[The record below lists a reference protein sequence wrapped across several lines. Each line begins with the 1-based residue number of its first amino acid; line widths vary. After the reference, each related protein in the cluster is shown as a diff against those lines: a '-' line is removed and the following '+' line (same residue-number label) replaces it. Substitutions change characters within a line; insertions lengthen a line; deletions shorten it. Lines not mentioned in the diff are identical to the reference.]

1 MDILA
6 LVLGLVELTMRE
18 VALFAAFGFFLL
30 GLSDLAVDF
39 VWIVIATRRRLI
51 LGRLPTSCAQS
62 LTAPAAPGPIAVFVP
77 AWDEAAVIGEM
88 LRHAR
93 AAFGGEDYRI
103 YVGCYPNDPA
113 TIAAVRAL
121 EDGHI
126 RVVIGP
132 TPGPTS
138 KADCLN
144 RLWERM
150 RGDET
155 AERRRFKAVLLHD
168 AEDIVHSSEL
178 RLFYTLIERFD
189 VVQLPVVPLIDPNSR
204 WVSGHY
210 IDEFL
215 EAHGKELV
223 VREAIGASLP
233 LAGVGCAISRDAL
246 ERIAAVRGAPFDPEC
261 LTEDY
266 ELGLSLG
273 ALGGRAAFV
282 RLPSGP
288 GRPAVATR
296 ALFPGDR
303 KAAINQK
310 ARWMTGIALSG
321 WDRLGWDGGLAERWM
336 RLRDRQS
343 VLAAVILAAAY
354 LSLLLWVGLYLLE
367 WLGARE
373 MAPFSSFFGFLV
385 TVNLALLVWRLG
397 WRYGFVASAYG
408 WREGLRAMPRVVVSN
423 IVAMAA
429 ARQAMFRYLGFG
441 GRGRPF
447 WDKTAHV
454 FPRQLPAE

>member
-1 MDILA
+1 MEFLM

-18 VALFAAFGFFLL
+18 VALFSASGFFLW
-30 GLSDLAVDF
+30 GLSDLAVDL
-39 VWIVIATRRRLI
+39 VWIVVVAKRRI
-51 LGRLPTSCAQS
+51 NLGSLPGRCAKS
-62 LTAPAAPGPIAVFVP
+62 LAAPATPGPIAVFVP

-93 AAFGGEDYRI
+93 AAFGEGDYRI

-113 TIAAVRAL
+113 TVAAARAL
-121 EDGHI
+121 EDGRI

-132 TPGPTS
+132 SPGPTS

-150 RGDET
+150 RGDEA
-155 AERRRFKAVLLHD
+155 AEGRRFKAILLHD

-178 RLFYTLIERFD
+178 RLFDTLIERFD
-189 VVQLPVVPLIDPNSR
+189 LVQLPVVPLVDPESR
-204 WVSGHY
+204 WISGHY

-246 ERIAAVRGAPFDPEC
+246 ERIARARGAPFAPDS

-273 ALGGRAAFV
+273 AMGGRGAFV

-303 KAAINQK
+303 NAAINQK

-321 WDRLGWDGGLAERWM
+321 WDRLGWGGGLAERWM
-336 RLRDRQS
+336 RMRDRQS
-343 VLAAVILAAAY
+343 VLAAIVLAAAY
-354 LSLLLWVGLYLLE
+354 FALLLWVGLVFLELL
-367 WLGARE
+367 GGRE
-373 MAPFSSFFGFLV
+373 LAPFSPVFAYLV
-385 TVNLALLVWRLG
+385 TANLALLFWRLG

-408 WREGLRAMPRVVVSN
+408 WREGLRALPRVVVSN

-447 WDKTAHV
+447 WDKTSHV
-454 FPRQLPAE
+454 FPRHLPAE

>member
-1 MDILA
+1 M
-6 LVLGLVELTMRE
+6 
-18 VALFAAFGFFLL
+18 
-30 GLSDLAVDF
+30 
-39 VWIVIATRRRLI
+39 
-51 LGRLPTSCAQS
+51 P
-62 LTAPAAPGPIAVFVP
+62 
-77 AWDEAAVIGEM
+77 
-88 LRHAR
+88 
-93 AAFGGEDYRI
+93 
-103 YVGCYPNDPA
+103 
-113 TIAAVRAL
+113 
-121 EDGHI
+121 
-126 RVVIGP
+126 GP

-144 RLWERM
+144 RLWEQMCR
-150 RGDET
+150 DEA
-155 AERRRFKAVLLHD
+155 AEQRRFKAVLLHD

-178 RLFYTLIERFD
+178 RLFDTLIERFD
-189 VVQLPVVPLIDPNSR
+189 LVQLPVVPLIDPNSR

-246 ERIAAVRGAPFDPEC
+246 ERIAAARGAPFDPDC

-321 WDRLGWDGGLAERWM
+321 WDRLGWTGGLAERWM

-354 LSLLLWVGLYLLE
+354 LGLLLWVGLYLLE
-367 WLGARE
+367 WLGVRE

-385 TVNLALLVWRLG
+385 MVNLALLLWRLG

-408 WREGLRAMPRVVVSN
+408 WREGLRALPRVVVSN

-429 ARQAMFRYLGFG
+429 ARQAMFRYLGCG
-441 GRGRPF
+441 GRGRPY